1 MIVTAA
7 ILRNEFGEILICQRP
22 VHKSCP
28 LLWEFPGGKLET
40 GETLKECL
48 KRECQ
53 EELGIVIEV
62 GEEAGVTAYDY
73 PTFSVEIHFFYAALL
88 EGQPTSMEHNQIL
101 FVKPEEMNLYEFCPA
116 DVEIVQ
122 KLKKQL

>member
-7 ILRNEFGEILICQRP
+7 ILRNQLGEILICQRP
-22 VHKSCP
+22 EHKSCP
-28 LLWEFPGGKLET
+28 LLWEFPGGKLEA

-62 GEEAGVTAYDY
+62 GEEVGVTEYTY
-73 PTFSVEIHFFYAALL
+73 PTFSVEIHFFDATILKGEPIA
-88 EGQPTSMEHNQIL
+88 SEHQQFL
-101 FVKPEEMNLYEFCPA
+101 FIAPEQLGEFVFCPA
-116 DVEIVQ
+116 DQDIVE
-122 KLKKQL
+122 KLKK